1 MMCAYAYGMIYGCQP
16 EMDLYLSFGACC
28 STATVYTIAVSV
40 HDSPLAI
47 ESLLYSLLESL
58 LESLIGSL
66 LQRAAIREE

>member
-1 MMCAYAYGMIYGCQP
+1 
-16 EMDLYLSFGACC
+16 
-28 STATVYTIAVSV
+28 V

-66 LQRAAIREE
+66 LQRAAIQEE